1 METKHKPFKI
11 RAGRYNYRGI
21 IIRKR
26 EGRDFV
32 YTVTSA
38 TGWRHGGL
46 RTLGQAITEIDE
58 RLASGDYEIRHASL
72 HQLTK

>member
-26 EGRDFV
+26 EGR
-32 YTVTSA
+32 TN
-38 TGWRHGGL
+38 
-46 RTLGQAITEIDE
+46 E
-58 RLASGDYEIRHASL
+58 
-72 HQLTK
+72 